1 MSDTI
6 DASEWVEMW
15 EKKKPSKYKNRIA
28 TRIID
33 GKEVKFHSEMEARR
47 YDQLA
52 QLQNEGVIDRL
63 RLQPRYKLALSGV
76 QICTYVADFAYL
88 DFERRLFIV
97 EDVKGVK
104 TEAYRLKK
112 KMMKAQYGIDIQEVK
127 A

>member
-1 MSDTI
+1 MI
-6 DASEWVEMW
+6 AKE
-15 EKKKPSKYKNRIA
+15 KPSKYKNRRA

-52 QLQNEGVIDRL
+52 LMQHQRAIDSL
-63 RLQPRYKLALSGV
+63 RLQHRFALDMNNEF
-76 QICTYVADFAYL
+76 ITTYVADFSYFDA
-88 DFERRLFIV
+88 ERQRFVV

-104 TEAYRLKK
+104 TEVYRLKK